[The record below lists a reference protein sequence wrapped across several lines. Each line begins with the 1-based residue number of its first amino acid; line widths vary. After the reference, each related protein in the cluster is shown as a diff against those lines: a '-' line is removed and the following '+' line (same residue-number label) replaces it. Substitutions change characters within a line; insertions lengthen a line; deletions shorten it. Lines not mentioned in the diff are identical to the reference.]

1 MARTISIVSLVRRT
15 GRSNRTPCHPSMTCG
30 PLVPIPS
37 RNRPP
42 ESAWSDIADMASTAG
57 VRAPSCTM
65 PVPSRMVDVDAA
77 R

>member
-1 MARTISIVSLVRRT
+1 MVSRVRAS
-15 GRSNRTPCHPSMTCG
+15 GASKLTPCQPSMTCG

-42 ESAWSDIADMASTAG
+42 DSCCMDMADIASIAG
-57 VRAPSCTM
+57 VLAPSWAI
-65 PVPSRMVDVDAA
+65 PVPSAIRSVRAA